1 MSYCGADKEPDWR
14 NTSVIMT
21 LDTPLFKKWSNGI
34 PFKQQKLV
42 ISKTS
47 HDILLFS
54 ACSDIVYFLS
64 GGFSEKVLLFL
75 WVRFSSCKIRTQYSW
90 LGRTNATTVL
100 YILSPRMPWLGYIK
114 WLIRRMPKPLQSPSM
129 IGHYLHFSTN
139 FASSNEMEPLT
150 ANLSMDQCFHR
161 CSWMFTHCSVR
172 SIVNI
177 NKQEM

>member
-47 HDILLFS
+47 RDILLFS
-54 ACSDIVYFLS
+54 ACSDTVYFLS

-75 WVRFSSCKIRTQYSW
+75 WARFSSSQIRTRYSW
-90 LGRTNATTVL
+90 LGSTNPNTVH
-100 YILSPRMPWLGYIK
+100 YIPSPQMPWLGCIK
-114 WLIRRMPKPLQSPSM
+114 WWNDECQTHFYLLQWLDITCSFRWILLLQKKWSHSQLTCRWINVFIGVHGCLLIAA
-129 IGHYLHFSTN
+129 F
-139 FASSNEMEPLT
+139 
-150 ANLSMDQCFHR
+150 DQL
-161 CSWMFTHCSVR
+161 
-172 SIVNI
+172 
-177 NKQEM
+177 